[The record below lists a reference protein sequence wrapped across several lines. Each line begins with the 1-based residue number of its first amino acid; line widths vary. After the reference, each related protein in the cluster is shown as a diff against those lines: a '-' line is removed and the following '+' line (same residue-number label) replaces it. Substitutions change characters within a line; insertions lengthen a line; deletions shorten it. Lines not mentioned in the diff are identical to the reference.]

1 MRAKD
6 VRKGSIIIYQN
17 VPHKV
22 TEFIHRTPGNLRA
35 FVQVKLR
42 NILNG
47 VLTETRFSSTEDL
60 TEADVFNYKAQ
71 FLYKDDL
78 GYNFMNQDNYE
89 QTTISEEM
97 IGDNSAY
104 LVDGLVVDIM
114 TYDERPIGVQ
124 LPKTVELTIVDCP
137 PEIKGATATNS
148 PKQALTN
155 TGLTVGVPPFL
166 SIGDKI
172 VVNTED
178 GSYLSRAE

>member
-22 TEFIHRTPGNLRA
+22 TEFMHRTPGNLRA

-42 NILNG
+42 NIMNG

-60 TEADVFNYKAQ
+60 TEADVFAYRAQ

-78 GYNFMNQDNYE
+78 GYHFMNQDNYE
-89 QTTISEEM
+89 QITINETL
-97 IGDNSAY
+97 IGENSGY
-104 LVDGLVVDIM
+104 LVDNMVIDIM
-114 TYDERPIGVQ
+114 TYDENPIGVQ

-155 TGLTVGVPPFL
+155 TGITVNVPSFLGVG
-166 SIGDKI
+166 SKI
-172 VVNTED
+172 IVNTED